1 MRLFVPASLVDGRRM
16 VMAAPAVEPVMHVF
30 SFRSATQALDA
41 RAAVT
46 TRRWTLVHKD
56 VSVPDIEPLQDPS
69 CLDGSPGQ
77 PLVWETSPEEL
88 AMSGVCG
95 PSGFGIG
102 TCEFVE
108 PNVIRVLESATV
120 MFEEMDYDSVRLRLT
135 AEFEG

>member
-46 TRRWTLVHKD
+46 ARPWTLSHKD
-56 VSVPDIEPLQDPS
+56 LDVPDI
-69 CLDGSPGQ
+69 Q
-77 PLVWETSPEEL
+77 PLEDPAGPGEQVVWETSPEDL

-102 TCEFVE
+102 LCEFVE
-108 PNVIRVLESATV
+108 PDMIRVLDSVTV
-120 MFEEMDYDSVRLRLT
+120 MFEELDYDSVRLRLT
-135 AEFEG
+135 AEFER